1 MLIKDF
7 EKFSRK
13 INWELADTMRT
24 LIIML
29 FPFMVCFHIAEG
41 EDVPEYSVKRTT
53 EKIVIDGILDEADWE
68 AAQSVGDFAFPW
80 WEEGEKEQTEAK
92 LLWDDTFLYISYKC
106 ADKHIW
112 AEHFDTNS
120 TTYKDDCVELFW
132 NPNPEAGDRY
142 NMFEINCI
150 GNLLSVYNNFERSI
164 HERDSRI
171 MVPHIAQTIQG
182 TVNND
187 DDIDIGWI
195 IEVAIRFSDYPE
207 LSKRTAHIAGDIWRI
222 GLNRCGGKTN
232 PQYSQWSPA
241 QTPKPNF
248 HAFQYFGRIIFS
260 SKPVR

>member
-1 MLIKDF
+1 MGNFDKV
-7 EKFSRK
+7 SGK
-13 INWELADTMRT
+13 INRGLIGTMRT
-24 LIIML
+24 LGIIAFL
-29 FPFMVCFHIAEG
+29 FIVCFPMVAET
-41 EDVPEYSVKRTT
+41 DVPEYSVKRTT

-68 AAQSVGDFAFPW
+68 VAQSVGDFTFPW

-132 NPNPEAGDRY
+132 NPNPEAQDWY

-171 MVPHIAQTIQG
+171 MIPHIAQTIQG

-187 DDIDIGWI
+187 DDIDTDWI

-207 LSKRTAHIAGDIWRI
+207 LLKRTAPIVGDMWRI

-232 PQYSQWSPA
+232 PQYSQWSPV

-248 HAFQYFGRIIFS
+248 HAFQYFGKIIFS
-260 SKPVR
+260 SEPVR